1 MPTEIDARA
10 LYLTSA
16 FVFLGLVVSVLLAYR
31 ELRGTVQLGRYV
43 SGYLAL
49 VAGAGLFA
57 VRDRIPELF
66 TLVVGNI
73 LIVLGAAFVLEGIAL
88 FYGHAVGCRV
98 SLAVAAVA
106 VPFFAYF
113 TWIEPSSLWRTAFS
127 SGTLAALLGAAAWTA
142 ARGRNG
148 GGSRLL
154 DLVTAAGLAIG
165 ALVFLSR
172 AYLVGT
178 GREGGGFHLEE
189 ALDALGPLVGVLA
202 AVIWTT
208 SLLTNANR
216 RLTHVVRSQTDLLT
230 NLFEVARVTG
240 DGATLDAT
248 LERTVETV
256 RSLTGATGSSL
267 LLLDEEGGYT
277 RGLFTKGEAVLV
289 LEPDAAEAI
298 LRDGLAGWVVRERT
312 AALVPDVLADPRWR
326 TLPSQE
332 ADVIRS
338 ALSAPVQSGPVLVG
352 VLTLVH
358 SRLGH
363 FTEEQRRL
371 LESTTAQIALVLRN
385 AQIAD
390 ARLRATRQKDLLNEV
405 LDISARGSVAEEIAG
420 GAAEAIGRAWP
431 ESVVVVAL
439 PDESER
445 FHLHGPGATSSGR
458 WFEAG
463 DGILGRAF
471 ATGRTQVLDDASAP
485 GSPAEASRSH
495 LAVPLKHRD
504 RTLGVLAFG
513 SPRPRAFGR
522 SDIALSEALGEAI
535 GLGLGNVALL
545 RAREELTRTLVHDL
559 RNPVVS
565 IMGSLELLRDAPG
578 LSELGRKLVETA
590 ERNAKRQDGLIQ
602 EILDLAKLEEG
613 ALPVRP
619 AATSLG
625 ALIPEVLRLSAPRAE
640 AKGVEL
646 LAEVP
651 DDLPT
656 VFVDRDLIARVLENL
671 VGNAIKFSPPG
682 AGPVRVS
689 ARAGRGSVEV
699 RVHDSG
705 PGVEE
710 EMGPRLF
717 QKFASGRR
725 AGRGVGL
732 GLAFCRLAVE
742 ANGGRIRLEKA
753 GPGAVFS
760 FSIPTEPPPAT
771 RDAG

>member
-1 MPTEIDARA
+1 MPTGVDARA

-16 FVFLGLVVSVLLAYR
+16 FVFVGLVVSVLLAYR
-31 ELRGTVQLGRYV
+31 ELRGTPGLGRV
-43 SGYLAL
+43 VCGYLAL
-49 VAGAGLFA
+49 AAGAGLFA
-57 VRDRIPELF
+57 VRTWIPEF
-66 TLVVGNI
+66 VTVVAGNV

-88 FYGHAVGCRV
+88 FYGRAVGSRV
-98 SLAVAAVA
+98 SLSTGLVSAA
-106 VPFFAYF
+106 FFSYF
-113 TWIEPSSLWRTAFS
+113 TWIEPSSHWRTTFS
-127 SGTLAALLGAAAWTA
+127 AGALATLVGAAAWTA
-142 ARGRNG
+142 AR
-148 GGSRLL
+148 SRHEGASRFL
-154 DLVTAAGLAIG
+154 DLVTAGALAVG

-172 AYLVGT
+172 AYLVAT
-178 GREGGGFHLEE
+178 GRDPGVSLLEG
-189 ALDALGPLVGVLA
+189 ALDALGPLVGVLC

-216 RLTHVVRSQTDLLT
+216 RLTHVVRAQADLLT

-240 DGATLDAT
+240 DGSSLGAT
-248 LERTVETV
+248 LERTLETV

-267 LLLDEEGGYT
+267 LLLDEEGRFT
-277 RGLFTKGEAVLV
+277 RGLFARGEAVLA

-298 LRDGLAGWVVRERT
+298 LKDGLAGWVVRERT
-312 AALVPDVLADPRWR
+312 AALVADVLADPRWK
-326 TLPSQE
+326 TLATRE

-338 ALSAPVQSGPVLVG
+338 ALAAPVRSGPVLVG

-363 FTEEQRRL
+363 FTDDQRSL

-390 ARLRATRQKDLLNEV
+390 ARLAATRQKDLLNEV
-405 LDISARGSVAEEIAG
+405 LEISARGSVAEEIAA
-420 GAAEAIGRAWP
+420 GAAAAIGRAWSGF
-431 ESVVVVAL
+431 EVAVAL
-439 PDESER
+439 PDESGG
-445 FHLHGPGATSSGR
+445 FVLTGPASTLPAR
-458 WFEAG
+458 WLEA
-463 DGILGRAF
+463 DDAVLGRALS
-471 ATGRTQVLDDASAP
+471 TGRTQVLEDASAP
-485 GSPAEASRSH
+485 GSPAKASRSL

-504 RTLGVLAFG
+504 RTLGVLALG
-513 SPRPRAFGR
+513 SPRPRAFGHA
-522 SDIALSEALGEAI
+522 DVAFSEALGEAI

-559 RNPVVS
+559 RNPAGS

-578 LSELGRKLVETA
+578 LSELDRKLVETA
-590 ERNAKRQDGLIQ
+590 ERNARRQDDLIQ
-602 EILDLAKLEEG
+602 QILDLSKLEEG
-613 ALPVRP
+613 ALPVRRTP
-619 AATSLG
+619 TSLG

-646 LAEVP
+646 RADVP
-651 DDLPT
+651 DDLPPA
-656 VFVDRDLIARVLENL
+656 FVDRDLIARVLENL

-682 AGPVRVS
+682 AGPVTVS
-689 ARAGRGSVEV
+689 ARAGRGTVEV

-710 EMGPRLF
+710 ETRPRLF
-717 QKFASGRR
+717 QKFAPGRR

-742 ANGGRIRLEKA
+742 ANGGRIQLENA
-753 GPGAVFS
+753 GPGAVFC
-760 FSIPTEPPPAT
+760 FVVPVEPTPAP